1 MPKPINIASTSH
13 AQHLEMQGMFDATG
27 NVAELRKALQDAIAK
42 NQELQTALDSS
53 NEIQATLHTANTEL
67 AEQLANEQAAH
78 AKAQAALEAAT
89 ATPPQQ

>member
-13 AQHLEMQGMFDATG
+13 AQHLEMQAMFDATG

-42 NQELQTALDSS
+42 LDDEISAHAATNQKLQDVSAAL
-53 NEIQATLHTANTEL
+53 EA
-67 AEQLANEQAAH
+67 EQAAH